1 MLELKYILEN
11 QAKVK
16 QACIDKN
23 IDPKIIGQIV
33 RLAKEKKG
41 LQFQIE
47 TLRSKKNKL
56 DRSYKK
62 SQAGLAQAKNFKKEI
77 KKLEAK
83 YKPIQTKLEELLAW
97 VPNVPADDV
106 PIGKD
111 ENDNQ
116 VIADWGQK
124 PKFNFQPRDH
134 YQLGR
139 ILDIIDFTRG
149 TKVSGFRGYFLKNE
163 GALLHLG
170 VLFYALQKLVAKGFI
185 PMIAPAIVKSFT
197 LFGSGQ
203 FPWGQRETYKL
214 NDKDAFLAGTAEQPM
229 MAYFANE
236 NLSAKDLPIKFA
248 AFSPC
253 YRREAGSYG
262 KDTRGIYR
270 VHEFMKIEQLVLD
283 VADPDKA
290 DNWLETLRQ
299 NSEEILQDLK
309 IPYRVLKMCTGDM
322 GEPHY
327 KKYDIEAWMPG
338 RGKYGETMSDSIMTD
353 FQTRRL
359 KIHYQDKTGQK
370 KLAYSYNNTAI
381 ASPRILVAILENYQQ
396 ADGSVLVPEVLQ
408 AFVGKKIIPVRKK

>member
-124 PKFNFQPRDH
+124 PKFDFQPRNH

-139 ILDIIDFTRG
+139 MLDIISLDHG
-149 TKVSGFRGYFLKNE
+149 VKVSGFRGYFLKNE

-170 VLFYALQKLVAKGFI
+170 VLFYALQKLVAKGFVPI
-185 PMIAPAIVKSFT
+185 IAPAIVKRFA
-197 LFGSGQ
+197 LFGAGQ
-203 FPWGQRETYKL
+203 FPWGERETYKL

-236 NLSAKDLPIKFA
+236 TLKQESLPLKFA

-253 YRREAGSYG
+253 YRREIGSYG